1 MERSFADPEYGS
13 KKHETGRELFL
24 ERMEGLMPWDKLPH
38 LLALGLTGIVNMGLG
53 WWQPVF
59 ADHRPCTPPGTV
71 LNVGFFADFRPVSY
85 SADPRPGSPEFHQHR
100 GYEADLLDA
109 MEAMDGAGLTFSRR
123 AIGDWPGI
131 WLRAAEP
138 EFDIVGGGITI
149 LDSRTR
155 NATGD
160 TVVTFTSGHI
170 TFRQSLL
177 VRAADVE
184 RFSSYDRLDGA
195 ARIGALAGTTG
206 EHRLLALTGLTRPDG
221 RLAKG
226 VHVETPRGLI
236 VADGSDDWLI
246 TASRSSPALA
256 DRTKLS
262 NPSADKLEII
272 YGTDEMQLLA
282 MVSDGSLDGIARGEI
297 GNRDA
302 SHESGGRLAIS
313 VLDPAQELGGFA
325 LDRGNTALAACL
337 SRKLDW
343 LTDHRRIGYSQ
354 WRADPEVFMK
364 RAMGHPES

>member
-1 MERSFADPEYGS
+1 
-13 KKHETGRELFL
+13 
-24 ERMEGLMPWDKLPH
+24 
-38 LLALGLTGIVNMGLG
+38 
-53 WWQPVF
+53 
-59 ADHRPCTPPGTV
+59 
-71 LNVGFFADFRPVSY
+71 
-85 SADPRPGSPEFHQHR
+85 
-100 GYEADLLDA
+100 
-109 MEAMDGAGLTFSRR
+109 MDGAGLTFSRR
-123 AIGDWPGI
+123 AIADWPGI

-155 NATGD
+155 NAAGD
-160 TVVTFTSGHI
+160 TVIIFTSGHI

-184 RFSSYDRLDGA
+184 RFSRYDRLDGTV
-195 ARIGALAGTTG
+195 RIGALAGTTG
-206 EHRLLALTGLTRPDG
+206 EYRLLALTGLARPNG

-226 VHVETPRGLI
+226 VHVETPRGLV

-256 DRTKLS
+256 GRTKLS
-262 NPSADKLEII
+262 NPSDDKPEII
-272 YGTDEMQLLA
+272 YRTDELQLLA

-302 SHESGGRLAIS
+302 SHGSGGRLAIS
-313 VLDPAQELGGFA
+313 VLDSAKELGGFA
-325 LDRGNTALAACL
+325 LDHDNTALAACL

-343 LTDHRRIGYSQ
+343 LTDRRRIGYSQ

-364 RAMGHPES
+364 RAMEHPEF